1 MNKKYSR
8 IKSICDCKIVP
19 MNQFNIII
27 PDRLIGQRID
37 SAMAQMLPDYSR
49 SKITTWV
56 RSGGALING
65 KTFKPKEKILGGEI
79 VTLNIKAEKTND
91 WKAEDI
97 PLDIV
102 FEDDDIIVVNK
113 PVGLVTHPGA
123 GNWTGTLAN
132 ALLHYD
138 PSLANLDRAGIVH
151 RLDKNTSGLMVV
163 ARSELAQKN
172 LVEQLQTHAVSREYS
187 AIVYG
192 HMISGGTVDE
202 PIGRDPKD
210 RIRQAVVEDGK
221 DAVTHY
227 RVIDRFAHHTHVKAI
242 LETGRTHQIR
252 VHLSYIGHPL
262 IADPMYGGKI
272 RFPKK
277 ADDHLKNALKKF
289 NRQALHAKKLT
300 LTHPITLEQMSWKV
314 PLPQD
319 LQDLLK
325 VLQEFDSI

>member
-1 MNKKYSR
+1 MNLLN
-8 IKSICDCKIVP
+8 IV
-19 MNQFNIII
+19 I

-37 SAMAQMLPDYSR
+37 SALAVMLPDYSR
-49 SKITTWV
+49 SKITAWV
-56 RSGGALING
+56 RSGKALLND
-65 KTFKPKEKILGGEI
+65 KSFKAKDKILGGEI
-79 VTLNIKAEKTND
+79 VSLTIEKAKSNA
-91 WKAEDI
+91 WLGEDI
-97 PLDIV
+97 AIDV
-102 FEDDDIIVVNK
+102 VYEDEDIIVVNK

-138 PSLANLDRAGIVH
+138 SSLATLDRAGIVH

-192 HMISGGTVDE
+192 HMISGGTVDA

-210 RIRQAVVEDGK
+210 RIRQAVVEEGEGK
-221 DAVTHY
+221 NAITHY
-227 RVIDRFAHHTHVKAI
+227 RVIDRFKNHTHVKCI

-252 VHLSYIGHPL
+252 VHMSYIEHPL
-262 IADPMYGGKI
+262 IADSMYGGKI

-277 ADDHLKNALKKF
+277 ANEKLKEALKAF

-300 LTHPITLEQMSWKV
+300 LSHPITGEQMSWKA
-314 PLPQD
+314 PLPND
-319 LQDLLK
+319 MQDLLA
-325 VLQEFDSI
+325 VLSLYDSE

>member
-1 MNKKYSR
+1 MNLLN
-8 IKSICDCKIVP
+8 IV
-19 MNQFNIII
+19 I
-27 PDRLIGQRID
+27 PNRLIGQRID
-37 SAMAQMLPDYSR
+37 SALATMLPDYSR
-49 SKITTWV
+49 SKITSWV
-56 RSGGALING
+56 RSGKALVND
-65 KTFKPKEKILGGEI
+65 KTFKAKEKVLGGEI
-79 VTLNIKAEKTND
+79 VALTIEKEKTNA
-91 WKAEDI
+91 WLGEDI
-97 PLDIV
+97 AIDV
-102 FEDDDIIVVNK
+102 VYEDEDIIVVNK

-172 LVEQLQTHAVSREYS
+172 LVEQLQTHQVSREYS

-192 HMISGGTVDE
+192 HMISGGTIDA

-210 RIRQAVVEDGK
+210 RIRQAVVEEGEGK

-227 RVIDRFAHHTHVKAI
+227 RVIDRFGHHTHVKCI

-252 VHLSYIGHPL
+252 VHMSHIEHPL
-262 IADPMYGGKI
+262 VADPMYGGKI

-277 ADDHLKNALKKF
+277 ADDALKEALKGF

-300 LTHPITLEQMSWKV
+300 LTHPISGETLSWKA

-319 LQDLLK
+319 LQDLLQT
-325 VLQEFDSI
+325 LQAFDPV